1 MATGGLVQVEGDGF
15 RKTMHALDLFA
26 PDLRKRLL
34 KDLRTIAAGVRKDA
48 AAAFP
53 VRSGAGKTGFKSSV
67 RNRGDDV
74 SASVFNK
81 TPQSQILEFAGS
93 KSSGSG
99 TRRTK
104 NGNVPSTHGQT
115 LIRNLATEYG
125 APGRF
130 MWAAYDGRDVE
141 GDVDAAIAAA
151 EAALQGDLEKA
162 DA

>member
-93 KSSGSG
+93 KSSGS
-99 TRRTK
+99 T
-104 NGNVPSTHGQT
+104 PQGQS
-115 LIRNLATEYG
+115 LIRNLTTEYG
-125 APGRF
+125 EPGRF